1 MADKVGPTGPEDLRG
16 RLIRDEIRLAHDEE
30 RIEQDERWIRR
41 NWRLALILGGV
52 LALTV
57 VALVLS
63 VVALNRDIDSLAAAA
78 PKDASVGTAALRER
92 RRDGG
97 PARPGRGDPRGARGR
112 GRDEAGDRRRRGDVS
127 CRRGE
132 RADRSR
138 HRRGDPWAG
147 ALGEEGRDGS
157 TASDADALGGL
168 AAGRYLNRPTVVTT
182 RSSTS
187 TLAAKGPRAR
197 SAPPAPG
204 DSGGASIDGAATS
217 RSPPARPTARTSGSR
232 TAAAI
237 GTPSGPWTLEVI
249 AVCGRRL
256 SLSAGTIG

>member
-30 RIEQDERWIRR
+30 RMEQDERWIRR

-78 PKDASVGTAALRER
+78 PKDASVGTAALQ
-92 RRDGG
+92 DGAVTAG
-97 PARPGRGDPRGARGR
+97 KLAQGAVTPAALAGGAVTKPAIADGAVTSRAVAANGLT
-112 GRDEAGDRRRRGDVS
+112 GADIDEAT
-127 CRRGE
+127 
-132 RADRSR
+132 
-138 HRRGDPWAG
+138 
-147 ALGEEGRDGS
+147 LGQVPSAKKAATAS

-187 TLAAKGPRAR
+187 TLAAKGPLGAKCPSGTRVV
-197 SAPPAPG
+197 
-204 DSGGASIDGAATS
+204 SGGASIDGAARVAITTS
-217 RSPPARPTARTSGSR
+217 APDGQDEWIAS
-232 TAAAI
+232 AAAI

-249 AVCGRRL
+249 AVCAHG
-256 SLSAGTIG
+256 G